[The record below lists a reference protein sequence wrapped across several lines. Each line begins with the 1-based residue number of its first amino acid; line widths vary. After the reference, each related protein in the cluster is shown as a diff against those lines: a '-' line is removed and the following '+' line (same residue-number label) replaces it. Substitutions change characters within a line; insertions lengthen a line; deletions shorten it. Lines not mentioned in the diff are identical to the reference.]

1 MKCSTC
7 SLSSSLKGSGFK
19 GSEVDFPVTL
29 TNEIYGKGKQRKAI
43 IPELGT
49 RNLLTQPDRI
59 PNLWAIS
66 RSIKLYGHLYLMNK
80 EVCSKGILRSTQTPS
95 TIILNLSANGTLGRN
110 LPNRQDILH
119 PEYFHHS
126 VF

>member
-1 MKCSTC
+1 
-7 SLSSSLKGSGFK
+7 
-19 GSEVDFPVTL
+19 
-29 TNEIYGKGKQRKAI
+29 
-43 IPELGT
+43 
-49 RNLLTQPDRI
+49 
-59 PNLWAIS
+59 
-66 RSIKLYGHLYLMNK
+66 LMNK
-80 EVCSKGILRSTQTPS
+80 EVCSKDILRSTQTPS